1 MFHGMGL
8 TVQTPVNQVFQG
20 VARYISPDQQFVQ
33 LFEDANKVYSKFPG
47 FSKLLRARFSHVAGR
62 SSWQDAHAWLMG
74 FRSKFLF
81 LPVFPLSVASHD
93 EQVRDAA
100 RAMSMKCEG
109 AFRREISS
117 LRLAG
122 ISPEKRYKRALDI
135 LAVIVDESQVSNPIK
150 VENPSEKQI
159 IGALMRLQTEKWWRK
174 QLRKLRAQYLENA
187 CRHLGMVCKRKSSYC
202 SENTLRRRLSQKKQN
217 RQLLESMFA
226 ENDLGQVYTL
236 AELSDLGVS
245 NPVNRRHDMMN
256 RISGFEKLA
265 EQDQDIEWQPVFC
278 TLTCP
283 SRFHSHGR
291 NGFQNKKWSGE
302 TPKDAQ
308 AHLCKV
314 WSLTRS
320 MWDRLDIN
328 TFGFRVAEPHHDGCP
343 HWHLLLWVPAGQVKQ
358 AMDVFHSYALQM
370 DGNEA
375 GAIERRFTW
384 EEIDEEKGSPTGY
397 VAKYV
402 SKNIDGLDANGDA
415 WDKKSVVNAAKTE
428 AWASTWDI
436 RQFQQIGGASVTV
449 YRELR
454 RLDVP
459 EYNELVE
466 QIRKAAD
473 EGDWAEYTRLMG
485 GPTVQRDAQPLRAL
499 HVIKEKINEY
509 GEEIRQM
516 WGLFAVFAGVEI
528 KTRLREWGIYSSRG
542 IPEYAAPAAL
552 GGAGETGPPLDLCQ

>member
-1 MFHGMGL
+1 M
-8 TVQTPVNQVFQG
+8 
-20 VARYISPDQQFVQ
+20 
-33 LFEDANKVYSKFPG
+33 
-47 FSKLLRARFSHVAGR
+47 
-62 SSWQDAHAWLMG
+62 
-74 FRSKFLF
+74 
-81 LPVFPLSVASHD
+81 
-93 EQVRDAA
+93 
-100 RAMSMKCEG
+100 
-109 AFRREISS
+109 
-117 LRLAG
+117 
-122 ISPEKRYKRALDI
+122 
-135 LAVIVDESQVSNPIK
+135 
-150 VENPSEKQI
+150 
-159 IGALMRLQTEKWWRK
+159 
-174 QLRKLRAQYLENA
+174 
-187 CRHLGMVCKRKSSYC
+187 
-202 SENTLRRRLSQKKQN
+202 
-217 RQLLESMFA
+217 
-226 ENDLGQVYTL
+226 
-236 AELSDLGVS
+236 
-245 NPVNRRHDMMN
+245 
-256 RISGFEKLA
+256 
-265 EQDQDIEWQPVFC
+265 FC

-291 NGFQNKKWSGE
+291 NGFQNKKWNGE

-454 RLDVP
+454 
-459 EYNELVE
+459 
-466 QIRKAAD
+466 
-473 EGDWAEYTRLMG
+473 W
-485 GPTVQRDAQPLRAL
+485 
-499 HVIKEKINEY
+499 
-509 GEEIRQM
+509 
-516 WGLFAVFAGVEI
+516 
-528 KTRLREWGIYSSRG
+528 
-542 IPEYAAPAAL
+542 
-552 GGAGETGPPLDLCQ
+552 